1 MERATSRRGSRASVE
16 STTTRTPG
24 TVSEDSAT
32 FVATTTRRRPSGL
45 GARAASWAL
54 AGRRPCSGR
63 TSTFPG
69 ALARRRETT
78 SSTSRAPGRKTSTSP
93 ERSARARSTVT
104 ATWAR
109 NSRGTPRGPRRP
121 VRPGGAHTS
130 SRGWRRPGTST
141 SGAAP
146 SDVPSEAPPEEP
158 PRMRRRRSASSV
170 ADMATRVRS
179 SRRAARASARRARSR
194 SLSKERSWTSSRMT
208 ALTPL
213 SSGSRWRR
221 RRRSPAVTTSIRV
234 SGPARRSPRTA
245 YPTVPPTSSPRRL
258 ARRRAAARA
267 AMRRGWVTTTRPG
280 RRSWARPGVPARTSV
295 RTSARSGGTSVVL
308 PVPGGAVRTRQ
319 APAPASSE
327 AEGLGE
333 RRSRSS
339 GSTSTTGRSGG
350 EASSAL
356 MGSVCGG
363 CVRPCGPVR
372 VMPRLC
378 PVGEWTGQTSD
389 RGGS

>member
-1 MERATSRRGSRASVE
+1 
-16 STTTRTPG
+16 
-24 TVSEDSAT
+24 
-32 FVATTTRRRPSGL
+32 
-45 GARAASWAL
+45 
-54 AGRRPCSGR
+54 
-63 TSTFPG
+63 
-69 ALARRRETT
+69 
-78 SSTSRAPGRKTSTSP
+78 
-93 ERSARARSTVT
+93 
-104 ATWAR
+104 
-109 NSRGTPRGPRRP
+109 
-121 VRPGGAHTS
+121 
-130 SRGWRRPGTST
+130 
-141 SGAAP
+141 
-146 SDVPSEAPPEEP
+146 
-158 PRMRRRRSASSV
+158 MRRRRSASSV

-208 ALTPL
+208 ASTPL

-245 YPTVPPTSSPRRL
+245 YPTVPPTSSPRRS

-267 AMRRGWVTTTRPG
+267 AMRRGWVTMTRPG
-280 RRSWARPGVPARTSV
+280 RCSWARPGVPAGTSV

-319 APAPASSE
+319 APASSE
-327 AEGLGE
+327 AEGSGE

-389 RGGS
+389 RGRGLRSRWPPGSGGPEVQWVDRGEGRRAGVGGYRTLMRMSRACRASASFSAYSACVLTALRMPRAPPMMADPVEDR

>member
-24 TVSEDSAT
+24 TVNDDSAT
-32 FVATTTRRRPSGL
+32 FVATTTRRRPAGL
-45 GARAASWAL
+45 RARAASWAL

-63 TSTFPG
+63 TSTPAG
-69 ALARRRETT
+69 TAPRRRETT
-78 SSTSRAPGRKTSTSP
+78 PSTSRAPGRKTRTSP
-93 ERSARARSTVT
+93 ERSARARSTVA

-130 SRGWRRPGTST
+130 SRGWSRPGTST
-141 SGAAP
+141 SGAGS
-146 SDVPSEAPPEEP
+146 SDEP
-158 PRMRRRRSASSV
+158 PRMGRRRSASSV

-179 SRRAARASARRARSR
+179 SRRAARASVRRARSR

-208 ALTPL
+208 ALMPA

-221 RRRSPAVTTSIRV
+221 RRRRPAVTTSIRV

-245 YPTVPPTSSPRRL
+245 YPTVPPTPSPRRS

-280 RRSWARPGVPARTSV
+280 PRSGARCGVPAGTLV
-295 RTSARSGGTSVVL
+295 RTSARSGGMSVVL

-319 APAPASSE
+319 GATSSE
-327 AEGLGE
+327 PEGAGR

-339 GSTSTTGRSGG
+339 GRTPTTGRSGG
-350 EASSAL
+350 EESSAP
-356 MGSVCGG
+356 MGSVCEG

-372 VMPRLC
+372 VMP
-378 PVGEWTGQTSD
+378 
-389 RGGS
+389 

>member
-1 MERATSRRGSRASVE
+1 
-16 STTTRTPG
+16 
-24 TVSEDSAT
+24 
-32 FVATTTRRRPSGL
+32 
-45 GARAASWAL
+45 
-54 AGRRPCSGR
+54 
-63 TSTFPG
+63 
-69 ALARRRETT
+69 
-78 SSTSRAPGRKTSTSP
+78 
-93 ERSARARSTVT
+93 
-104 ATWAR
+104 
-109 NSRGTPRGPRRP
+109 
-121 VRPGGAHTS
+121 
-130 SRGWRRPGTST
+130 
-141 SGAAP
+141 
-146 SDVPSEAPPEEP
+146 
-158 PRMRRRRSASSV
+158 MRRRRSASSV

-208 ALTPL
+208 ASTPL

-245 YPTVPPTSSPRRL
+245 YPTVVPTSSPRRS

-280 RRSWARPGVPARTSV
+280 RRSGVPAGTLV

-327 AEGLGE
+327 AEGPGE

-356 MGSVCGG
+356 MGLVCGG

-378 PVGEWTGQTSD
+378 PVGEWMGPTSD

>member
-1 MERATSRRGSRASVE
+1 
-16 STTTRTPG
+16 
-24 TVSEDSAT
+24 
-32 FVATTTRRRPSGL
+32 
-45 GARAASWAL
+45 
-54 AGRRPCSGR
+54 
-63 TSTFPG
+63 
-69 ALARRRETT
+69 
-78 SSTSRAPGRKTSTSP
+78 
-93 ERSARARSTVT
+93 
-104 ATWAR
+104 
-109 NSRGTPRGPRRP
+109 
-121 VRPGGAHTS
+121 
-130 SRGWRRPGTST
+130 
-141 SGAAP
+141 
-146 SDVPSEAPPEEP
+146 
-158 PRMRRRRSASSV
+158 MRRRRSASSV

-208 ALTPL
+208 ASTPL

-245 YPTVPPTSSPRRL
+245 YPTVPPTSSPRRS

-280 RRSWARPGVPARTSV
+280 RCSGVCCGVRPGAPAGTLV

-319 APAPASSE
+319 VPAPASSEAE

-356 MGSVCGG
+356 MGLVCGG

-378 PVGEWTGQTSD
+378 PVGEWTGPTPD
-389 RGGS
+389 RGRELSSRWPPVSRGPEVQWVDRDEGRRAAAGGYRMLMRMSRACRASASFSAYSACVLTALRMPRAPPMMADPVEDR